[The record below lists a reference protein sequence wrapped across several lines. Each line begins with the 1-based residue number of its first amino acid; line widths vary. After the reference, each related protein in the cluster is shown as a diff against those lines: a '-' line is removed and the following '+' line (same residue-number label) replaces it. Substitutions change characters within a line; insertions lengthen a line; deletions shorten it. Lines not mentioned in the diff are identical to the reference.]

1 MNLITCLLKQNDCY
15 KAGQRITPK
24 GVMVHSTGA
33 NNPMLRR
40 YVQPMPGD
48 QGYDQLMEWLG
59 KNPNGNSWNRSGVGA
74 CVHAFIG
81 KLDDGSIATAQT
93 LPWGWRGWHAGNG
106 TTRPSANNT
115 HISFEIC
122 EDGLTDP
129 GYFAKVYQEAVELTA
144 MLCQVYDL
152 DPLSPGV
159 ICHSE
164 GHALGMAS
172 GHADVMHWFPKFGKD
187 MDIFRAD
194 VAEVMKNGAPEPN
207 PVPEEETD
215 VKDDLPITQEQ
226 FAALMGEY
234 LSGQALEP
242 GSGWSKADR
251 TWSIDIGL
259 IKGVGDLDGDGQ
271 ADFAWLSGLTR
282 EQAAAMFHRAVDILT
297 PIITQAVLEALAK
310 QSEGEG

>member
-59 KNPNGNSWNRSGVGA
+59 RNPNGNSWNRSGVGA

-122 EDGLTDP
+122 EDGLTDL

-215 VKDDLPITQEQ
+215 VKEDLPITQEQ

-234 LSGQALEP
+234 LSGQSIEP
-242 GSGWSKADR
+242 GSDWSKTDR
-251 TWSIDIGL
+251 TWAVDSGL

-271 ADFAWLSGLTR
+271 ADFAWRSGLNR

-297 PIITQAVLEALAK
+297 PVITQQVLEALG
-310 QSEGEG
+310 QQGEGEG